1 MNPKELVN
9 GQSYLYI
16 RARFT
21 HIKTAEY
28 CPILADIDTQKI
40 SAHVFKINDTNSL
53 WTYLYAQK
61 RDIEQY
67 IFPKTK
73 LWSLLYED

>member
-1 MNPKELVN
+1 MKPNELVN

-16 RARFT
+16 RARSS

-28 CPILADIDTQKI
+28 CATLTNMHKCP
-40 SAHVFKINDTNSL
+40 VFKINDSKSL

-67 IFPKTK
+67 ILPTTK
-73 LWSLLYED
+73 LWRLLYEN